1 MIKEAIL
8 AHPEESRHGL
18 GRPTIKKYLHKK
30 HPETSKMS
38 EASFNNHIAK
48 AIARGAEKKTFLLP
62 KGISGKVKLAP
73 SAKKTPAVKKPAAKK
88 PATAKKPAA
97 KKTATKTTTTTAA
110 KKPATT
116 KKPAAKKTAE
126 KKVSFRIILLMQY
139 I

>member
-18 GRPTIKKYLHKK
+18 GRPTIKKFLHKK

-38 EASFNNHIAK
+38 EASFNSHIAK

-73 SAKKTPAVKKPAAKK
+73 SAKKAPAVKKPAAKK
-88 PATAKKPAA
+88 PAAKKPAA
-97 KKTATKTTTTTAA
+97 KKTATKTAATKTAA
-110 KKPATT
+110 TKKPAVA
-116 KKPAAKKTAE
+116 KKPAAKKPAAA
-126 KKVSFRIILLMQY
+126 KKVSFR
-139 I
+139 